1 MLFRSVHIDSTAA
14 LGAMIEWQDALIVS
28 SGALTIKHR
37 KGEFLCGE
45 GMVVG
50 LCEAISGEYCFEKFE
65 VTKTLNGWL
74 INGPKIFH
82 YFSAMNSGLF
92 GICRG
97 IVCRTLDIE
106 KAPNFK
112 RDIALD

>member
-1 MLFRSVHIDSTAA
+1 MKMVHIDSTAA
-14 LGAMIEWQDALIVS
+14 LGAMIERQDALIVS
-28 SGALTIKHR
+28 SGALTIKHL

-50 LCEAISGEYCFEKFE
+50 LCEAISGEYCAEKFE

-74 INGPKIFH
+74 INGPQLFQ

-106 KAPNFK
+106 QAPNFK